1 MWKIQIFCFDLEFS
15 KIMYELTVNL
25 IQLIYY
31 NEWLPAHYFY
41 LYFDYLLLE
50 KNINLQTFLQEI

>member
-1 MWKIQIFCFDLEFS
+1 
-15 KIMYELTVNL
+15 MYELTVNL

-31 NEWLPAHYFY
+31 NEWLPAHYFFFFFFG
-41 LYFDYLLLE
+41 LFATW

>member
-1 MWKIQIFCFDLEFS
+1 
-15 KIMYELTVNL
+15 MYELTVNL

-31 NEWLPAHYFY
+31 NEWLPAHYFFFFFG
-41 LYFDYLLLE
+41 LFATW

>member
-1 MWKIQIFCFDLEFS
+1 
-15 KIMYELTVNL
+15 MYQLTVNL

-31 NEWLPAHYFY
+31 NEWLPAHYF
-41 LYFDYLLLE
+41 FFLLLFATW